1 MRQRP
6 DRKKKGLFLETAGA
20 WDRARTAETSER
32 GPAPPWPQPP
42 ERSLLLPSNYRPTR
56 PRRKSRRTRSSR
68 LRRGVFRRHAF
79 SSEGGESVA
88 NKKSSR
94 AWGRARDGRNSPARF
109 RSSELYRLEWR
120 IEIPRFLGFDGS
132 VRWRP
137 IPYLLVAFAPDR
149 PRRFT
154 RTPSWKEAS
163 ESGGTFA
170 KRVVAHA
177 GNAPKNQFSDLGPTS
192 QEAIRR

>member
-6 DRKKKGLFLETAGA
+6 DRKKKGLFLETAEVWG
-20 WDRARTAETSER
+20 
-32 GPAPPWPQPP
+32 GPAPRKHLNAALPRPGPYRLSDPYCFLQITVLPTLVANSD
-42 ERSLLLPSNYRPTR
+42 ERA
-56 PRRKSRRTRSSR
+56 
-68 LRRGVFRRHAF
+68 LRACAGGVFRRHAF

-88 NKKSSR
+88 NKKSAR
-94 AWGRARDGRNSPARF
+94 AWGGARDGRNSAARF
-109 RSSELYRLEWR
+109 RSSEIYRLEWR

-137 IPYLLVAFAPDR
+137 IPYLLGAFAPDR

-170 KRVVAHA
+170 KRAVAHA